1 MSGFVY
7 RMTDQADEVFRDHMD
22 RLASKWGSPDDG
34 LKLLPPYDLND
45 GDEDVHYQIASKA
58 DGRRFAALVRDAR
71 HYLEVHPH
79 FGDDEPKADARVKRE
94 LNRIE
99 DAAVLDNG
107 KPADMRKVERWFR
120 RARRNQAHPLAALA
134 VIAAAVAL
142 FVWVVRSCS

>member
-22 RLASKWGSPDDG
+22 RLAANWGRPDHG
-34 LKLLPPYDLND
+34 LRLLPPYDLND

-79 FGDDEPKADARVKRE
+79 FGQDEPKADDRVRRE

-99 DAAVLDNG
+99 DAVVIDNG
-107 KPADMRKVERWFR
+107 KAADMRKVEQWFR
-120 RARRNQAHPLAALA
+120 RSRHNQVHPLLALA
-134 VIAAAVAL
+134 IVAAAVAMI
-142 FVWVVRSCS
+142 VWVIRSCT